1 MFVGLVT
8 GANILGLNTMG
19 DRFGRRV
26 FRFGRQRLEMVAE
39 DVMCRVKAVSARCG
53 PEGQLYTP
61 DKAKS

>member
-19 DRFGRRV
+19 DRFSRRV

-39 DVMCRVKAVSARCG
+39 GRDVSSQSCIS
-53 PEGQLYTP
+53 
-61 DKAKS
+61 